1 MKRKMKMYSVCLA
14 SALFAACLSDVSSQA
29 VSHTAGFT
37 MDMCNEDGTVAVK
50 RILTNEKRLELEQ
63 SEDEETR
70 DLLQWFNPA
79 RPFMILDSDDFSN
92 MEENGQPTDKPDW
105 IVLDSSNPWALDMPR
120 ASWGK
125 KIWKGS
131 LVDEWEEPKWP
142 AEHVNTRE
150 LASDNTWKKSEME
163 KSYQVP
169 EGPETITYRDL
180 FYMEGFDD
188 NTTELILPDSLRK
201 IPDRAF
207 QFWLYLRDVTIPS
220 GVTEIGEAPFDTCVN
235 LRTVNNQSG
244 QTVSL
249 PTSARLSGLT
259 QGSKEYGY
267 DYYVDGER
275 VTEVPAGKTA
285 VAKGRVFSLKY
296 DLNGGKMSGERAR
309 YYRVGE
315 NTKLPGAKRKGYT
328 FLGWSIGKDPQT
340 WFTLYDEDSNIT
352 GDKKLVAR
360 WKKITAKRTG
370 KTKMRITVT
379 NRAYEDVCPIACL
392 YATKK
397 NMKDSKII
405 YLSRSYTNPAVT
417 KKKNTI
423 KEVEKNYTNMIS
435 KKKKTV
441 TCDLKN
447 LKKGKTYYLQFKR
460 IGDSYGGYYV
470 GKKVLKTI
478 KVKLK

>member
-1 MKRKMKMYSVCLA
+1 MKRNRKLCSVLLA
-14 SALFAACLSDVSSQA
+14 SAVLASCAFDTTSQA
-29 VSHTAGFT
+29 VSHTTVFSK
-37 MDMCNEDGTVAVK
+37 DLLDEDGTVAVK
-50 RILTNEKRLELEQ
+50 RIISNETRLEIEKM
-63 SEDEETR
+63 EDES
-70 DLLQWFNPA
+70 LLNFFNPNQ
-79 RPFMILDSDDFSN
+79 PYMIYDSDDFAN
-92 MEENGQPTDKPDW
+92 IEENGGSTDNLKL
-105 IVLDSSNPWALDMPR
+105 IVLDRSNPWALGMPR

-131 LVDEWEEPKWP
+131 RSNPKYK
-142 AEHVNTRE
+142 ADYVSTRE

-163 KSYQVP
+163 KSYEVP
-169 EGPETITYRDL
+169 TGPETMTYRDL
-180 FYMEGFDD
+180 FYMDGFDD
-188 NTTELILPDSLRK
+188 NTTELVLPDSLRT

-207 QFWLYLRDVTIPS
+207 QFWLYLRSVTIPS
-220 GVTEIGEAPFDTCVN
+220 GVTEIGKDPFDTCIN
-235 LRTVNNQSG
+235 LRVVNNQSC
-244 QTVSL
+244 QPVAL
-249 PTSARLSGLT
+249 PTSARLSGLE
-259 QGSKEYGY
+259 QGSEEFGY

-296 DLNGGKMSGERAR
+296 DLNGGKMTGERVR

-328 FLGWSIGKDPQT
+328 FLGWAIEKDPTT

-352 GDKKLVAR
+352 GDKKLIAR

-370 KTKMRITVT
+370 KKKMRIVVT
-379 NRAYEDVCPIACL
+379 NRAYEDICPIACL

-397 NMKDSKII
+397 SMKDSKII
-405 YLSRSYTNPAVT
+405 YLSRPHTNPAIT
-417 KKKNTI
+417 EKKSKI
-423 KEVEKNYTNMIS
+423 KEVEKNYTNIIS

-447 LKKGKTYYLQFKR
+447 LKKGTTYYLQFKR
-460 IGDSYGGYYV
+460 IGETYGGYYV

-478 KVKLK
+478 KVKL